1 MSKRKS
7 ILKMIRDGRSLSEIS
22 QDLNMGLGTVKAMI
36 DSLEYQGYLK
46 EVNYDGKCSVCPMG
60 CSSSKTQYKIYKV
73 TEKGEE
79 L

>member
-7 ILKMIRDGRSLSEIS
+7 IIKKIRDGKSSLEIS
-22 QDLNMGLGTVKAMI
+22 RDLDMGLGTVKAMI
-36 DSLEYQGYLK
+36 DSLEYQGYLE
-46 EVNYDGKCSVCPMG
+46 EVNCDTKCSACPMG
-60 CSSSKTQYKIYKV
+60 CSSSKTQYKMYKV

>member
-7 ILKMIRDGRSLSEIS
+7 ILKKISGGKSLLEIS
-22 QDLNMGLGTVKAMI
+22 QDLDMGLVTVRGMI
-36 DSLEYQGYLK
+36 DSLEYQGYLE
-46 EVNYDGKCSVCPMG
+46 EVNCDSKCSVCPMG
-60 CSSSKTQYKIYKV
+60 CSSSKTEYKMYKV